1 MPLGAKKS
9 KAKQT
14 ADPLVSLF
22 PPPLPTSPNRRLLL
36 IYLFCLQL
44 VFGKQGGCNGRSGQI
59 CPIYFQ
65 VKTTSPRK
73 YFVRPNA
80 SIVQPWDS
88 CTITITL
95 QAQKDYPPD
104 MQCKDKFLIQST
116 KVAASTDMDEIPPDT
131 FNKEADKVIEE
142 MKLKVVYT
150 LPSCGGSDDSSVSSL
165 GSRSFK
171 AASDDLMMLKNASL
185 EEVLF
190 HEGISLQQEV
200 CALALIKTIQTIQRL
215 KEERDNMLQQNQQ
228 MQRELDV
235 LRRRRSRKGDA
246 GFSLTFAA
254 FAGLIGLMV
263 GLLMSLI
270 FSSAPA
276 DA

>member
-1 MPLGAKKS
+1 MM
-9 KAKQT
+9 QI
-14 ADPLVSLF
+14 
-22 PPPLPTSPNRRLLL
+22 SP
-36 IYLFCLQL
+36 
-44 VFGKQGGCNGRSGQI
+44 V
-59 CPIYFQ
+59 PIFAAFQ

-116 KVAASTDMDEIPPDT
+116 KVATGTEMDEIPLIRST
-131 FNKEADKVIEE
+131 RKADKVIEE

-150 LPSCGGSDDSSVSSL
+150 LPSYGGSNDSSVSFL

-185 EEVLF
+185 EE
-190 HEGISLQQEV
+190 QQRKHFSRRQSESG
-200 CALALIKTIQTIQRL
+200 CSPCNGACHRTRGHPRPR
-215 KEERDNMLQQNQQ
+215 RDHQG
-228 MQRELDV
+228 
-235 LRRRRSRKGDA
+235 KH
-246 GFSLTFAA
+246 
-254 FAGLIGLMV
+254 
-263 GLLMSLI
+263 
-270 FSSAPA
+270 
-276 DA
+276 

>member
-1 MPLGAKKS
+1 MSPEAKKS
-9 KAKQT
+9 KAN
-14 ADPLVSLF
+14 PLASLF
-22 PPPLPTSPNRRLLL
+22 PPPPLPGFLPFPFLLQ
-36 IYLFCLQL
+36 IVAFSGLFCLHSFL
-44 VFGKQGGCNGRSGQI
+44 GEREAVAMGGGGTLISVYPEELTFLFELDKPCYCNLKVVNNSEHHVA
-59 CPIYFQ
+59 FK

-95 QAQKDYPPD
+95 QAQKEYPPD

-131 FNKEADKVIEE
+131 
-142 MKLKVVYT
+142 
-150 LPSCGGSDDSSVSSL
+150 
-165 GSRSFK
+165 
-171 AASDDLMMLKNASL
+171 MLKNASI
-185 EEVLF
+185 EE
-190 HEGISLQQEV
+190 
-200 CALALIKTIQTIQRL
+200 IQNIQRL

-254 FAGLIGLMV
+254 FAGLIGVLV
-263 GLLMSLI
+263 GLMMSLI
-270 FSSAPA
+270 FSSQPA
-276 DA
+276 TS